1 MAKSPESK
9 PSEIQI
15 SMPEVVKFVRQ
26 LAHDLRNHLNAAEL
40 QSAYLMEIAENDEVR
55 QEIRRL
61 RGMIAQVGGNLQ
73 GLTAALS
80 QPRLTEMPYTAK
92 DFVEDLQ
99 QKIATDYA
107 AESARVKWEESVGD
121 AMLNIDPQLL
131 LPALAELFANAFRHE
146 RGEGAI
152 TASAR
157 VDQGRFIFT
166 LSEPKRAFA
175 GSTENWGREP
185 LRTLGQG
192 HYGLGLYR
200 TRAAVEAHQGEFSA
214 RHDPATSSLVTTV
227 SLPLAPPDAQ

>member
-1 MAKSPESK
+1 MAKSSEPDS
-9 PSEIQI
+9 SEIRI

-55 QEIRRL
+55 EEIRRL
-61 RGMIAQVGGNLQ
+61 RGMIAQVGANLQ

-80 QPRLTEMPYTAK
+80 QPRLTEMPYAAK

-99 QKIATDYA
+99 QKIAANYA
-107 AESARVKWEESVGD
+107 AESAQVNWEESVGD
-121 AMLNIDPQLL
+121 AMLNIDPQIL

-146 RGEGAI
+146 REGAI

-157 VDQGRFIFT
+157 VEKGRFLFT
-166 LSEPKRAFA
+166 LTEPKRAF
-175 GSTENWGREP
+175 GRSTENWGREP
-185 LRTLGQG
+185 LQALGQG

-200 TRAAVEAHQGEFSA
+200 TRAAIEAHKGDFSA
-214 RHDPATSSLVTTV
+214 HHDCATSSLVTTV
-227 SLPLAPPDAQ
+227 SLPLAPPNAQ